1 MTQPINT
8 SKDND
13 AFGAFAG
20 IVILMVILSIVFGFT
35 TPNVSSNDNAADVE
49 DEAEIVAIDE
59 ATAEVT
65 DVSIEAATEAVIV
78 AEVTEIATATTYAAV
93 SAIQAAVVVTEA
105 TEVATE
111 EVVVAEVT
119 EDATEATEAAVVA
132 EVTQEATVE
141 VAAVNAETAS
151 GDYDPEMVARGQQ
164 LFIVCTACHGPDGRG
179 LPGLGKDLVAG
190 EFATTATDEEL
201 HALITSG
208 RPIWDAANTTMVDM
222 PPKGG
227 NPTLTEED
235 ITAIVAYIRSL
246 QIP

>member
-8 SKDND
+8 NKDND

-35 TPNVSSNDNAADVE
+35 TPNVSSESADVE
-49 DEAEIVAIDE
+49 NEAEIVAVGE
-59 ATAEVT
+59 TTAEVT

-93 SAIQAAVVVTEA
+93 SAIQEAVAEP

-111 EVVVAEVT
+111 EAVVAEVT
-119 EDATEATEAAVVA
+119 EEATEVATEAAVVA
-132 EVTQEATVE
+132 EVTEEATVE
-141 VAAVNAETAS
+141 VAAADSETAS
-151 GDYDPEMVARGQQ
+151 GDYDPEMVALGEQA
-164 LFIVCTACHGPDGRG
+164 FIVCTACHGPDARG

-201 HALITSG
+201 FALITTG
-208 RPIWDAANTTMVDM
+208 RPVWDAANTTMVDM

-227 NPTLTEED
+227 NPALTEED
-235 ITAIVAYIRSL
+235 IHAIIAYIRSL
-246 QIP
+246 QTP